1 MLMFNKNY
9 VLILFLLILVPF
21 FIGCNHN
28 NSSSIS
34 LLQFREYLDK
44 LHKSEL
50 VSISK
55 ASNEFKKSFSTAPPE
70 IKDSAFIVFRAFYYD
85 VINSYYEV
93 FWNNQDLV
101 MKLNANNNDDPQV
114 RQLNLALDHS
124 GLRLSKTE
132 GGYYIDE
139 QPKYLYSNFRNYVS
153 RAISEYLFLRSKE
166 LEEGFS
172 ENSKLL
178 ISFKS
183 LGDRIAAWERYLIKY
198 PASPLSAEA
207 KFSYHL
213 YLNTFISG
221 LDNSP
226 VAIDDILLPEMKN
239 IYLNY
244 IKDNNNLESGKVV
257 QKFYSIISDNNF
269 HLTSALDD
277 FYKDYQIESMKGM
290 ESPTR

>member
-1 MLMFNKNY
+1 MKNH
-9 VLILFLLILVPF
+9 VLILFLLIFAPL

-28 NSSSIS
+28 NTSSVS
-34 LLQFREYLDK
+34 LFQFREYLDK

-50 VSISK
+50 ASISK
-55 ASNEFKKSFSTAPPE
+55 ASVEFKKSFSTAPPE

-93 FWNNQDLV
+93 FSNNQDLV
-101 MKLNANNNDDPQV
+101 IKLNSNNLEDPQV
-114 RQLNLALDHS
+114 KRLKIALDQN

-132 GGYYIDE
+132 GGYYVDE
-139 QPKYLYSNFRNYVS
+139 HPTYLYSNFKNYVS
-153 RAISEYLFLRSKE
+153 RAVSDYLFIRSKE

-172 ENSKLL
+172 EDSKLL
-178 ISFKS
+178 ISYKS
-183 LGDRIAAWERYLIKY
+183 LGDRITTWERYLLKY

-213 YLNTFISG
+213 YLNTFITG
-221 LDNSP
+221 LDKSP
-226 VAIDDILLPEMKN
+226 VAIDDIVLPEMKN
-239 IYLNY
+239 IYSDY
-244 IKDNNNLESGKVV
+244 FKNNTNLESGKIVE
-257 QKFYSIISDNNF
+257 KFYSIISNNNF